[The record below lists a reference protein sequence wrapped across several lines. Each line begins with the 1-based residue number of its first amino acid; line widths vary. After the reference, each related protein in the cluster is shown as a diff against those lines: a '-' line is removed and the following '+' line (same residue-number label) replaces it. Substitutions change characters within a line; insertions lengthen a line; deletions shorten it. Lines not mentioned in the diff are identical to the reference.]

1 MRDWLI
7 DIGIAI
13 LIVMAIVGI
22 FWTMIVFRV
31 FTIFMGIVMGLILFS
46 MLVFDVH
53 LFRQK

>member
-7 DIGIAI
+7 AIGIAI

-22 FWTMIVFRV
+22 FWAMIVFRV

>member
-13 LIVMAIVGI
+13 LIAAAIIGI
-22 FWTMIVFRV
+22 FWAMIVFRV
-31 FTIFMGIVMGLILFS
+31 FAIFMGIVMGLILFA
-46 MLVFDVH
+46 MLVDDIH